1 MKHKLLI
8 LLIGLVFVFSACSPA
23 GGTGIAT
30 PETSSTGVTDR
41 TIIAEGRV
49 EPARD
54 AEIAFSTSG
63 LVNEILVEEGQTVRK
78 GELLIRLNGE
88 SDASYAAAQFEVM
101 SAQKALNDL
110 TKDSE
115 ADLAQAVIDLK
126 QAEEDYEKAKVYLHY
141 LQTSK
146 KVPQPET
153 FVYYIKR
160 GKGYD
165 VRLRTHFYRGPAPA
179 GWITQA
185 ENDVSLKKAEME
197 ELEST
202 LNRMK
207 ENGVDSEE
215 LAVLEAQLNA
225 AKAKV
230 TAFEITAPFDGVVA
244 KMNAKAGS
252 SIRAGEAAVVIA
264 DFSRWLVKTTDLTE
278 IDVVKLTENGPVLVK
293 LDALPDV
300 ELHGTVLSI
309 GQTYSENQGDVVYDV
324 TVQLTDSHPAI
335 RWGMT
340 ASMTFTNEE

>member
-1 MKHKLLI
+1 MKHKLFI
-8 LLIGLVFVFSACSPA
+8 ILIGLTLVFTACSPA
-23 GGTGIAT
+23 GGAGMAT
-30 PETSSTGVTDR
+30 PETISTVVTDN

-49 EPARD
+49 APARD
-54 AEIAFSTSG
+54 AEIAFSAGG
-63 LVNEILVEEGQTVRK
+63 LVKEVLVEEGQPVKK
-78 GELLIRLNGE
+78 GELLIRLGGE
-88 SDASYAAAQFEVM
+88 SDASYAAAQFEVI

-110 TKDSE
+110 IKDSE

-153 FVYYIKR
+153 FVYYIKK
-160 GKGYD
+160 GNGYD

-179 GWITQA
+179 DWISQA
-185 ENDVSLKKAEME
+185 ENDVALKKAEME
-197 ELEST
+197 EIQNT

-207 ENGVDSEE
+207 EDGVDSEE

-225 AKAKV
+225 ANAEV
-230 TAFEITAPFDGVVA
+230 AAFEITAPFDGVVA

-252 SIRAGEAAVVIA
+252 SIPAGEVAAVVA
-264 DFSRWLVKTTDLTE
+264 DFSKWLVKTTDLTE

-324 TVQLTDSHPAI
+324 TVQLTDTHPAI

>member
-1 MKHKLLI
+1 LI
-8 LLIGLVFVFSACSPA
+8 LPIGLVFVFTACSPA
-23 GGTGIAT
+23 GGTVMTT
-30 PETSSTGVTDR
+30 PETISTGVTDR

-63 LVNEILVEEGQTVRK
+63 LVNDVRVEEGQTVKK
-78 GELLIRLNGE
+78 GELLIRLSGE
-88 SDASYAAAQFEVM
+88 SDASYAAAQFEVI

-110 TKDSE
+110 IKDSE

-126 QAEEDYEKAKVYLHY
+126 QAEEDYDKAKVYLHY

-160 GKGYD
+160 GNGYD
-165 VRLRTHFYRGPAPA
+165 VRLRTHFYKGPAPA
-179 GWITQA
+179 DWITQA
-185 ENDVSLKKAEME
+185 ENDVALKKAEME
-197 ELEST
+197 KIQDT
-202 LNRMK
+202 FNRMK
-207 ENGVDSEE
+207 EDGVDSEK

-225 AKAKV
+225 AKAEV
-230 TAFEITAPFDGVVA
+230 AAFEITAPFDGVVA

-252 SIRAGEAAVVIA
+252 SIRAGEGAAVVA
-264 DFSRWLVKTTDLTE
+264 DFSKWLVKTTDLTE
-278 IDVVKLTENGPVLVK
+278 IDVVKLTENGPVVVK

-300 ELHGTVLSI
+300 ELNGTILSI
-309 GQTYSENQGDVVYDV
+309 GQTYSENQGDVVYEV
-324 TVQLTDSHPAI
+324 TIQLADTHPAI

-340 ASMTFTNEE
+340 ASLTFTNEE

>member
-1 MKHKLLI
+1 MKHKVFLL
-8 LLIGLVFVFSACSPA
+8 LTGLVFLVSACSPA
-23 GGTGIAT
+23 GGTAMASPDTIST
-30 PETSSTGVTDR
+30 PVTDR

-63 LVNEILVEEGQTVRK
+63 LVDEVLVEEGQTVKK

-88 SDASYAAAQFEVM
+88 SDASYAAAQFEVI

-110 TKDSE
+110 AEDSK
-115 ADLAQAVIDLK
+115 ADVAQAVIDLK
-126 QAEEDYEKAKVYLHY
+126 QAEEDYDKANVYLHY

-160 GKGYD
+160 GHGYD
-165 VRLRTHFYRGPAPA
+165 VRLRTHFYKGPAPA
-179 GWITQA
+179 DWITQA
-185 ENDVSLKKAEME
+185 ENDVALKKAEME
-197 ELEST
+197 AIQNT

-207 ENGVDSEE
+207 AGGVDSEK

-225 AKAKV
+225 AKAEV
-230 TAFEITAPFDGVVA
+230 AAFEITAPFDGVVA

-252 SIRAGEAAVVIA
+252 SIRAGEVAAVVA
-264 DFSRWLVKTTDLTE
+264 DFSKWLVKTTDLTE
-278 IDVVKLTENGPVLVK
+278 IDVVKLTENGPVVVK

-300 ELHGTVLSI
+300 ELHGNILSI

-324 TVQLTDSHPAI
+324 TVQLTDTHPAM